1 MKLIY
6 LKMNIVINIFINLL
20 LFILGTILFF
30 KLFRFMIYL
39 FIKEIIILK
48 DTIFILV
55 IITLMIKIKDL
66 YQK

>member
-1 MKLIY
+1 
-6 LKMNIVINIFINLL
+6 MNIVINIFINLL

-55 IITLMIKIKDL
+55 IITLMIKIKYL

>member
-1 MKLIY
+1 
-6 LKMNIVINIFINLL
+6 MNIVINIFINLL

-39 FIKEIIILK
+39 FIKEIIIWK

-55 IITLMIKIKDL
+55 IITLMKDL

>member
-1 MKLIY
+1 
-6 LKMNIVINIFINLL
+6 MNIVINIFINLL

>member
-1 MKLIY
+1 VKLIY